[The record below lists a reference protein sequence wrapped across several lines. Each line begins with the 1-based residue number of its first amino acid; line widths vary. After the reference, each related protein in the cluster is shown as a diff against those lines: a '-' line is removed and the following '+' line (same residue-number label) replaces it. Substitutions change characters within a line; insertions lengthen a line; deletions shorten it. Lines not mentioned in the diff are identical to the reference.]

1 MKKFQYKAKT
11 RTGANLGGV
20 LEAATQEDAVAK
32 LRSEGY
38 FVTNI
43 KEVSTS
49 TTRLFRPRGKVKPK
63 LLAILC
69 RQFAIQI
76 EAGLSLVQSLR
87 LLEEQTADPRV
98 RDAFR
103 EIRVDV
109 ASGSSLTK
117 SLEKH
122 SDLFPYVFINLVAAG
137 ELAGALPTVLERLA
151 IYYEREDELRKKV
164 SEALMYPAVIS
175 VFAFF
180 VVLAL
185 LFFVLPMFAG
195 IFAQFGGELPAL
207 TAAVLR
213 FRDWLITYWYAV
225 LSVVIGLIVF
235 LRWYGKTERG
245 RYRFDYLTLRL
256 PVVGNLVQMVI
267 YSRFCRTLSLL
278 LDSGISMIHSLELLE
293 SLIDNVVIRSALK
306 DARFGVERGQGL
318 TAPLRESGVFP
329 PMLMQMAAVGEQ
341 SGNLERTLV
350 HLADYYDREVSYAV
364 TSLTKILEPIV
375 MLFLAVVVLFIAV
388 SVLLPMM
395 GMISQF

>member
-1 MKKFQYKAKT
+1 MKKYHYKAKT
-11 RTGANLGGV
+11 KTGSNLSGV
-20 LEAATQEDAVAK
+20 LEAATKDEAVAQ

-38 FVTNI
+38 FVTHI
-43 KEVSTS
+43 KEASTS
-49 TTRLFRPRGKVKPK
+49 STRLFQPKGKVKPK
-63 LLAILC
+63 LLAIMC

-76 EAGLSLVQSLR
+76 EAGLSLVQSLQ
-87 LLEEQTADPRV
+87 LLEDQAADPRV

-103 EIRVDV
+103 EIRIDV

-122 SDLFPYVFINLVAAG
+122 SDLFPHVFIHLVAAG

-151 IYYEREDELRKKV
+151 LYYEREDELRKKV
-164 SEALMYPAVIS
+164 TEALMYPAVIS

-185 LFFVLPMFAG
+185 LFFVLPMFAN
-195 IFAQFGGELPAL
+195 IFAQFGGQLPAM
-207 TAAVLR
+207 TVAVLNL
-213 FRDWLITYWYAV
+213 RDWLVSYWYIV
-225 LSVVIGLIVF
+225 LLAVIGLIMF
-235 LRWYGKTERG
+235 IRWYGGTEKG
-245 RYRFDYLTLRL
+245 RYQFDYVLLRL
-256 PVVGNLVQMVI
+256 PIAGKLVQMVI

-278 LDSGISMIHSLELLE
+278 LNSGISMIQSLELLE
-293 SLIDNVVIRSALK
+293 LLIDNVVIRSALT
-306 DARFGVERGQGL
+306 DARYGVERGQGL
-318 TAPLRESGVFP
+318 TAPLRENGMFP
-329 PMLMQMAAVGEQ
+329 TMLVQMVAVGEE

-364 TSLTKILEPIV
+364 TNLTKVLEPIV